1 MDELSQMILGSGDCD
16 VLQTLYD
23 GNLESNIYAGWR
35 DNLDDKAGFLI
46 LYLAEGY
53 TLLSACD

>member
-1 MDELSQMILGSGDCD
+1 MILGSGDCD

-23 GNLESNIYAGWR
+23 GNVENNIYAGWR

-46 LYLAEGY
+46 LYLTEGY